1 MNEPTKAQ
9 RLSEVAR
16 FIDVEPLGWGDP
28 RYVNLSDGRG
38 PRNELD
44 LLKRRLFQ
52 HDARDNRYAKIAFT
66 GTRGGGKTTEL
77 LRLEQQVSHR
87 FTPLHVYVDE
97 SLYGGCGFAEL
108 FLWIVDELVQKF
120 ERDKTP
126 LDARLV
132 EQVARWF
139 FDVSV
144 EQTDKVVSEITA
156 EAEAKVGGK
165 ASLFWLSLG
174 LFARLKSQIKGSTD
188 RRKEIRGKLQQRA
201 SDLVARVN
209 ELLDNAQG
217 VLTRHGN
224 PGNPADL
231 LIVVDNLDRLE
242 PQVSSPLFFES
253 GDILKQPKAHFI
265 YTVPSAIDLAPM
277 NIGTVFGDK
286 FTLSTVKVRG
296 QNGRAIKKGIDAL
309 VQLVAE
315 RIDVDAVFAKPRD
328 VRKLAEMSG
337 GSLRDLMRLLLNAQL
352 LALADE
358 REMIESTH
366 VKEAVDRLRLDY
378 EKSLFPGWAYYPIL
392 ARIHRSKS
400 ELGESTDVADPEKA
414 RRYCDVFSKLLFS
427 SSVLA
432 YNGEDVWYD
441 VHPVIQEIDAFKDAF
456 KRAQSDAQAAS
467 KPETGEG
474 QARRE

>member
-1 MNEPTKAQ
+1 MNETTKAR

-16 FIDVEPLGWGDP
+16 FIDVEPLGWRDP
-28 RYVNLSDGRG
+28 RYVNLSEGRG

-44 LLKRRLFQ
+44 LLERRLFQ
-52 HDARDNRYAKIAFT
+52 HDAQDDRYAKIAFT

-77 LRLEQQVSHR
+77 LRLEHRVSHR
-87 FTPLHVYVDE
+87 FTSLHVYTDA
-97 SLYGGCGFAEL
+97 SLYSDCGFAEL

-120 ERDKTP
+120 ERDKMP
-126 LDARLV
+126 LDARQV

-139 FDVSV
+139 LEVSV
-144 EQTDKVVSEITA
+144 EQTDKVVSEITK
-156 EAEAKVGGK
+156 EAEAKVEGK
-165 ASLFWLSLG
+165 ASVFWLSLG
-174 LFARLKSQIKGSTD
+174 LLARLKSQIKGSTV

-209 ELLDNAQG
+209 ELLYDAQG
-217 VLTRHGN
+217 VLTKHGK
-224 PGNPADL
+224 PADL
-231 LIVVDNLDRLE
+231 LIIVDNLDRLE
-242 PQVSSPLFFES
+242 PQVSSPLFFDHGE
-253 GDILKQPKAHFI
+253 ILKQPKAHFI
-265 YTVPSAIDLAPM
+265 YTVPNAIDLAPM
-277 NIGTVFGDK
+277 NIGAVFGDK

-296 QNGRAIKKGIDAL
+296 QKGRAIKKGIDAL
-309 VQLVAE
+309 EQLVAE
-315 RIDVDAVFAKPRD
+315 RMDVDAVFAKPRD

-337 GSLRDLMRLLLNAQL
+337 GSLRDLMRLLLSAQL

-358 REMIESTH
+358 RETIESTH

-392 ARIHRSKS
+392 ARINRSKS

-414 RRYCDVFSKLLFS
+414 HQYCDVFSKLLFS

-441 VHPVIQEIDAFKDAF
+441 VHPVIQEIAAFKKAKF
-456 KRAQSDAQAAS
+456 DAQAAS
-467 KPETGEG
+467 QPEAGEG